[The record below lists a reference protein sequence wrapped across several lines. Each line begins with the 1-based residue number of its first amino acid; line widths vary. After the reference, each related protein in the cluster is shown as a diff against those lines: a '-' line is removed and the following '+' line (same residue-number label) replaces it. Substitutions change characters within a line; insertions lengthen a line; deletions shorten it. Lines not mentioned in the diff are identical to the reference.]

1 MGQST
6 WGPPTPLSLALTTSH
21 TPSTNHDHHLLVLV
35 CRQLQLRPRPVRLR
49 LVPRRQGQERAE
61 LRLLDQGCLGPG
73 QVLVLV
79 GGRLQLRRQLQVRQL
94 WREGRRPVITPPAPC
109 ARLEGLGSRTRLN
122 GAAGRQRWAA
132 LYSKA
137 RVWTVQGRCLS

>member
-1 MGQST
+1 MGHP
-6 WGPPTPLSLALTTSH
+6 PPTPLSLALTTSH
-21 TPSTNHDHHLLVLV
+21 TPSTNHDRHLLVLV

-49 LVPRRQGQERAE
+49 LVPRGQ
-61 LRLLDQGCLGPG
+61 G

-94 WREGRRPVITPPAPC
+94 WQEGRRPVITPPAPC

-122 GAAGRQRWAA
+122 GAAGCQRWAA

-137 RVWTVQGRCLS
+137 RV